1 MDLQIKNVVIVVEME
16 NTNIT
21 LIEYF
26 DINQLIPS
34 GGGQ

>member
-26 DINQLIPS
+26 GINQLIPS